1 MTDLVGPDVRAGL
14 FVSSQNQNNLKQPDM
29 KNQNNTTLTYIAPK
43 VKTVAFSSRS
53 HILQSSITDYQEGSH
68 SDNNG
73 EGIDME

>member
-1 MTDLVGPDVRAGL
+1 
-14 FVSSQNQNNLKQPDM
+14 M
-29 KNQNNTTLTYIAPK
+29 KTQNNTTLTYIAPK

>member
-1 MTDLVGPDVRAGL
+1 
-14 FVSSQNQNNLKQPDM
+14 M
-29 KNQNNTTLTYIAPK
+29 KTQNNTTLIYVAPK

-53 HILQSSITDYQEGSH
+53 HILSGSITPYEEGSH

>member
-1 MTDLVGPDVRAGL
+1 MKNMIGAMPALS
-14 FVSSQNQNNLKQPDM
+14 VSSQMYNKTAINM
-29 KNQNNTTLTYIAPK
+29 KTQNNTTLIYVAPK

-53 HILQSSITDYQEGSH
+53 HILSGSITPYEEGSH

>member
-1 MTDLVGPDVRAGL
+1 
-14 FVSSQNQNNLKQPDM
+14 M
-29 KNQNNTTLTYIAPK
+29 KTQNNTTLIYTAPK
-43 VKTVAFSSRS
+43 IKTVSVSIRS